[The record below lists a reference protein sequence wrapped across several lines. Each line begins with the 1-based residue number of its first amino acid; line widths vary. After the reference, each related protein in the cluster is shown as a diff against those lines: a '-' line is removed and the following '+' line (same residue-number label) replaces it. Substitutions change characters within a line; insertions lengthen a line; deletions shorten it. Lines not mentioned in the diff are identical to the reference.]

1 MATVRIR
8 SAKFTEA
15 GLKRALNS
23 PTGGLVRDTY
33 RRTKNVENEAKR
45 LAPVDTG
52 RLRSSITGEVR
63 HRGGL
68 VYGRVGTRV
77 RYARYVHNGTGIYG
91 SHHAWIVPKKGKFLV
106 FKAKGSGRQRNAR
119 GQFQSDKI
127 FVRRVRGTKPTYFLS
142 RALLAASR

>member
-1 MATVRIR
+1 MATVRLR

-15 GLKRALNS
+15 GLRRALNA
-23 PTGGLVRDTY
+23 PNGGLVRDIY
-33 RRTKNVENEAKR
+33 RRTKLVENEAKR

-52 RLRSSITGEVR
+52 RLRSSIVGEVR

-91 SHHAWIVPKKGKFLV
+91 PKHAWITPKKGKFLV
-106 FKAKGSGRQRNAR
+106 FKPKGSVRRRNAR

-127 FVRRVRGTKPTYFLS
+127 FARRVRGVRPTPFLS
-142 RALLAASR
+142 RALLAAS